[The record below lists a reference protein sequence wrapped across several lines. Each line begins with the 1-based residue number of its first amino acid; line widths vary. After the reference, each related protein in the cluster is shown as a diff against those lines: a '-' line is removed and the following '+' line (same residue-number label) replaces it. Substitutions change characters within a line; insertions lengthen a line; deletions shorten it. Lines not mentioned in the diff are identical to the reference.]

1 MKLQTVVVMGVAGAG
16 KSTIG
21 SALARA
27 LGATFLDADDFHP
40 PENLAK
46 MQRGI
51 ALGDADRKGW
61 LAALRAELDRREA
74 LGERIVLACSAL
86 KQRYRDVLG
95 LDAPDVDAPDPGKPA
110 RATVYLELSP
120 DVATA
125 RLQAR
130 SEHFMPP
137 SLVASQFEA
146 LEPPDHALRVDATLP
161 VEVIVA
167 SVVEA
172 LTARS

>member
-16 KSTIG
+16 KTTIG
-21 SALARA
+21 SALSRA

-46 MQRGI
+46 MQRGS
-51 ALGDADRKGW
+51 ALNDDDRKGW
-61 LAALRAELDRREA
+61 LAALRAALDAREA
-74 LGERIVLACSAL
+74 QGERIVLACSAL

-95 LDAPDVDAPDPGKPA
+95 LDATDVGKPS
-110 RATVYLELSP
+110 RATVFLELSP
-120 DVATA
+120 EVATA

-130 SEHFMPP
+130 SEHFMPT

-146 LEPPDHALRVDATLP
+146 LEPPEHALRVDATLP

-167 SVVEA
+167 SLVEA
-172 LTARS
+172 LANSPD